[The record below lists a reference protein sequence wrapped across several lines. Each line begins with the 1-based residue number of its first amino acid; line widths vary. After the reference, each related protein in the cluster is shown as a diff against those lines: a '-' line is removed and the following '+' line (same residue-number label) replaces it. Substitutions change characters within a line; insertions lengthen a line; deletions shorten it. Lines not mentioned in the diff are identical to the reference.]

1 MPPFPRSP
9 SVLACAL
16 VVLAGPGL
24 AAQSAPEP
32 TYPDDFSEPMPLH
45 EGALG
50 PFHRTVTTDSREA
63 QAYFDQGIQL
73 MYAFTPERAARSF
86 REAQERDPEC
96 AMCYWGEAWAWG
108 PYLNGRMSADDAP
121 RAYAA
126 IQRASELAA
135 ADGNVTPVER
145 ALIEAMATRYEPTHD
160 ADRRT
165 ELDSI
170 YSEAMADVRERF
182 PTDLEAGTLYGES
195 LMLLESPRADSWNL
209 DNPLTRRAH
218 RVLEDVLAREL
229 THPGACH
236 LYIHATESTEAPE
249 KAEPCADY
257 LGTAIPGASH
267 VNHMPSHTYNRI
279 GRWNDGVRANLRAW
293 HSDLTAREGGDAFA
307 IYPSHNL
314 HMLLFAASMAGQG
327 AVAIQAGKDYD
338 ALVGDGDFYHA
349 LTLLRFGRFDEVLA
363 LDDAPAATVQ
373 RGLWA
378 FARGHAHLRTGSADS
393 ARAYLERI
401 ESAVRDHPG
410 ARYRRHDADELLPVV
425 AGILRGE
432 ILREDGDLDGAVAAL
447 EEAVAA
453 EDALNYDEP
462 EPLNFSARHWLG
474 AALLEADRPEEAE
487 RVYRA
492 SLEDHPRNGWS
503 LIGLEEALR
512 ARGRDFE
519 ADRVRDRLDEAW
531 PLADHR
537 VTASRF

>member
-1 MPPFPRSP
+1 
-9 SVLACAL
+9 
-16 VVLAGPGL
+16 
-24 AAQSAPEP
+24 
-32 TYPDDFSEPMPLH
+32 MPLY

-50 PFHRTVTTDSREA
+50 PFHRTVTTDSRDA

-86 REAQERDPEC
+86 REAQALDPEC

-108 PYLNGRMSADDAP
+108 PYLNGGMSDDDAP

-126 IQRASELAA
+126 ARRAQELAA
-135 ADGNVTPVER
+135 TDGDVPPVER

-160 ADRRT
+160 VERRS

-195 LMLLESPRADSWNL
+195 LMLLESPRADSWEL

-218 RVLEDVLAREL
+218 RVLEDVLSREL
-229 THPGACH
+229 RHPGACH

-249 KAEPCADY
+249 KAEPCAEH

-267 VNHMPSHTYNRI
+267 VNHMPSHTFNRI

-327 AVAIQAGKDYD
+327 GVAIQAGKDYD
-338 ALVGDGDFYHA
+338 EMVGDGDFYHA
-349 LTLLRFGRFDEVLA
+349 LTLLRFGRFHEILA
-363 LDDAPAATVQ
+363 LDDRPESPARA
-373 RGLWA
+373 GMHD
-378 FARGHAHLRTGSADS
+378 FARGYAHLRVGAPDS
-393 ARAYLERI
+393 ARVHLERVR
-401 ESAVRDHPG
+401 ATARDHPDEIF
-410 ARYRRHDADELLPVV
+410 RRHTTEELLGVV
-425 AGILRGE
+425 GDILEAEIRAGE
-432 ILREDGDLDGAVAAL
+432 GDPEAAVAAARR
-447 EEAVAA
+447 AVEQ
-453 EDALNYDEP
+453 EDALSYDEP

-474 AALLEADRPEEAE
+474 ALLLEAGRPEEAGA
-487 RVYRA
+487 VYRE
-492 SLEDHPRNGWS
+492 SLEDHPRNGWA
-503 LIGLEEALR
+503 LIGLENALR
-512 ARGRDFE
+512 ARGLDYE
-519 ADRVRDRLDEAW
+519 ADRVRDRLDETW

-537 VTASRF
+537 VPASRF